1 MKQLRGRETFAGWL
15 GHMHHQ
21 QKKKWGGKEKD
32 NYIHIRIYILYRLA
46 VCRGWVEVV
55 VFFAWGT
62 RAVGQSERLRDE
74 NVFL

>member
-1 MKQLRGRETFAGWL
+1 MKQLRIRRETFAGWL

-21 QKKKWGGKEKD
+21 QKWGGKEKD

-55 VFFAWGT
+55 VFFRLGDACGRSIGT
-62 RAVGQSERLRDE
+62 IA
-74 NVFL
+74 